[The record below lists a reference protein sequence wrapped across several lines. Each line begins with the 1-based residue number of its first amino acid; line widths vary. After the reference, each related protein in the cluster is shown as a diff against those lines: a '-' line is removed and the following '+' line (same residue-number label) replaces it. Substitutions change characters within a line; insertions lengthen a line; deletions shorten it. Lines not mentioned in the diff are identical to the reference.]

1 MPSDKTSLKTTGA
14 ATSLFFDGVFYLSS
28 KNPFLKNIVQNSVT
42 MQNPHILGIFNKNV
56 ANTKTTAHQRKYS
69 TLNSFLT
76 HLCFCFFF
84 SRLLCLSKNML
95 KRVAMI
101 FFCGNKILYQHMSC
115 DILDV
120 FFLFL
125 RPITVVKV

>member
-76 HLCFCFFF
+76 HLCF
-84 SRLLCLSKNML
+84 
-95 KRVAMI
+95 
-101 FFCGNKILYQHMSC
+101 Y
-115 DILDV
+115 
-120 FFLFL
+120 FFLFKVAL
-125 RPITVVKV
+125 SLQKYVKKSCHDIFLWK